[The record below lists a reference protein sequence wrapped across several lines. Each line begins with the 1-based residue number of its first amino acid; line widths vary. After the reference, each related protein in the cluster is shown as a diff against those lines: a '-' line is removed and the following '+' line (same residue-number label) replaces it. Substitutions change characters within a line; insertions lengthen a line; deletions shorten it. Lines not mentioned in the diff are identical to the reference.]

1 MFSLLAAV
9 EGLVVLV
16 AFFYLIHLVSTIR
29 NGLQV
34 ATFWQLLQEI
44 EVKHI
49 VDEDGIKALS
59 ALGVINKQQAYTLKQ
74 KLTEKET

>member
-29 NGLQV
+29 NGQQV
-34 ATFWQLLQEI
+34 RAYWLLKVQLGELP
-44 EVKHI
+44 
-49 VDEDGIKALS
+49 DASEDSFKRLS
-59 ALGVINKQQAYTLKQ
+59 ALGVISKQQAYALKE
-74 KLTEKET
+74 LLGDKEA